1 MARNPDHHGPIAKV
15 ADFGASAQM
24 FMSSLQSGLIGTE
37 DKAKKH
43 VVTLTTWLAPEILV
57 GQPYSQP
64 SDVYAIGIMMWEL
77 LTRRHPFDHL
87 GSMMNE
93 VKVRQ
98 KVPSDDPDNRPP
110 VPKDGPKEFCQLM
123 VECWDGNPAA
133 RPTAAQAL
141 GRLFKMAEKYDSLK
155 EVVKVC

>member
-1 MARNPDHHGPIAKV
+1 
-15 ADFGASAQM
+15 
-24 FMSSLQSGLIGTE
+24 
-37 DKAKKH
+37 
-43 VVTLTTWLAPEILV
+43 
-57 GQPYSQP
+57 
-64 SDVYAIGIMMWEL
+64 
-77 LTRRHPFDHL
+77 
-87 GSMMNE
+87 MNE

-110 VPKDGPKEFCQLM
+110 VPKDGPREFCQLM

-155 EVVKVC
+155 EVVKGSGVLDLVSFEKMPAIESSSKPSQSSDSKKKEGAKRVDYVPTGQGKSYLVWDKEKAKVGGKPQPTALALADEGQVFFYYYFLLLLLFFF